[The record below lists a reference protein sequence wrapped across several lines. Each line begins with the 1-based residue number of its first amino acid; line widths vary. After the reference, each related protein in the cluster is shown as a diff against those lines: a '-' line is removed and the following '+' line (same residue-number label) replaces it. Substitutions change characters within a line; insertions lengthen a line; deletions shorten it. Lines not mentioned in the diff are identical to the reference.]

1 MSGVAHTRWAWLLAA
16 YAAAGVAARLGLG
29 VDPPHDT
36 AASQLLVPLVV
47 PVVGAACLLLVRL
60 PGHGVT
66 RVLTLVAVATVTG
79 QWLAVV
85 QHRVDGPVADRV
97 LDALTGIAWTG
108 EVPALA
114 LLVLLFPTGRPPG
127 PRWRVVLRA
136 QLAAL
141 GLLVV
146 GAAVLDTTSPLIP
159 FVAAPAGLVL
169 LATTAAAAWSLVLR
183 WRRGDPDERAG
194 MRGFVL
200 LAVVLVACYA
210 ISGTAVA
217 LGLRLPAPVA
227 DGVFSLLFAGLP
239 AAVAYGVLRHRLY
252 DIDVVVRRV
261 AVWTV
266 LSAALLGIYLGV
278 AVGIDALLGGRRG
291 IDLRT
296 LVAAAV
302 VALGLAPLR
311 RLLQVGVDRLLY
323 GRRGDPADVV
333 RRAGRELAAAGAA
346 ADVPQRLAELLT
358 TSLRLPWVAVELDRE
373 GRWERVAQAGTVEP
387 APEAVLVV
395 PMSSAGEV
403 PARLRWPPVAVSGCC
418 RPATGRC
425 STTSQCSSPQ
435 RCCRCGWWTSWN
447 APVNGCC
454 APESRNGNTC
464 ATTCTTR

>member
-1 MSGVAHTRWAWLLAA
+1 M
-16 YAAAGVAARLGLG
+16 
-29 VDPPHDT
+29 
-36 AASQLLVPLVV
+36 
-47 PVVGAACLLLVRL
+47 VGAACLLLVRL

-66 RVLTLVAVATVTG
+66 RVLTLVAVATVTM
-79 QWLAVV
+79 QWLDVV
-85 QHRVDGPVADRV
+85 QDRADGPVADRV

-108 EVPALA
+108 AVPALA

-136 QLAAL
+136 QLGAL

-146 GAAVLDTTSPLIP
+146 VAVVLDSTSALIP
-159 FVAAPAGLVL
+159 FVAAPAGVVL

-183 WRRGDPDERAG
+183 WRQGDPDERAG

-210 ISGTAVA
+210 ISGTALA
-217 LGLRLPAPVA
+217 LGLPAPVA
-227 DGVFSLLFAGLP
+227 DGMYPLLFAGLP
-239 AAVAYGVLRHRLY
+239 VAVAYGVLRHRLY
-252 DIDVVVRRV
+252 DIDVVVRRL
-261 AVWTV
+261 AVWAV

-278 AVGIDALLGGRRG
+278 AVGLDTLLGGRRG
-291 IDLRT
+291 IDLGT

-311 RLLQVGVDRLLY
+311 RLLQIGVDRLLH
-323 GRRGDPADVV
+323 GRRGDPDEMV
-333 RRAGRELAAAGAA
+333 RRAARELAAAGAA

-373 GRWERVAQAGTVEP
+373 GRWERVAQTGTIEP

-395 PMSSAGEV
+395 AMSTAGET
-403 PARLRWPPVAVSGCC
+403 PARLLVSA
-418 RPATGRC
+418 RRVERLLSSATGRC
-425 STTSQCSSPQ
+425 STTSPCSSPQ

-447 APVNGCC
+447 APGSGFC
-454 APESRNGNTC
+454 APESRNGNAC